1 MEYWREALK
10 YKPVKYWIRT
20 EIEEIIKEKSIDRNS
35 FYEYSKTKYQK
46 VINKFYYTFVD
57 YEKYQKIN
65 LSYCWLHFREELNKI
80 DLISD
85 NIGWKCMLAKIK
97 KLLSYDWNK
106 KIYLIL
112 SEGWVYEGY
121 IDSIIDVLNEVDGLL
136 EDFYIVTPQFDK
148 FAAYC
153 DDGGCLVFYEVSVLI

>member
-1 MEYWREALK
+1 MEHWRETLK

-20 EIEEIIKEKSIDRNS
+20 EIEEIVKEKSIDRNL

-57 YEKYQKIN
+57 YEKYQEIN
-65 LSYCWLHFREELNKI
+65 LNYCWLNFRKELNKI

-97 KLLSYDWNK
+97 ELLCYDWNK
-106 KIYLIL
+106 KVYLIL

-121 IDSIIDVLNEVDGLL
+121 IDSIINVLNEVDGLL
-136 EDFYIVTPQFDK
+136 DDFYIVTPQFDK

-153 DDGGCLVFYEVSVLI
+153 DDGGCLVFYEK